1 MADVTTPW
9 LDSYPPGV
17 PEHVEVPSTNLA
29 RLLAD
34 AARDFANAPALHFEG
49 RTISYAQLADQA
61 WRFAGVLAG
70 LGVTKGTRVGLILP
84 NCPQAVVAL
93 FGALRLGAVVVQ
105 NNPLYT
111 ERELGHQLGDAQ
123 VEVVVCLDLAY
134 DRVKAVRA
142 KVPSIREVI
151 VTSVLDE
158 LPAVRRVVAPYTK
171 RGKAASAGIGKDEP
185 VRRWRELLSGSRA
198 RPPEAEVDPAADLAL
213 LQYTGG
219 TTGLS
224 KGVMLSHGNLR
235 ANVEQVRAWFPD
247 ADPGREVMM
256 AVLPFFH
263 VYGLTVCLLL
273 GVRLGAALILL
284 PRFDLDRVLAAVDRY
299 RPTLFPGVPTMYVAI
314 NNAVAKGGH
323 DLSSIKACLS
333 GAAPLPLE
341 VAERFERYSGG
352 RLVEGYGLSESSPVA
367 LANPIYGKRK
377 AGTIGMPLPD
387 TIARVV
393 DPSDQD
399 RTMPSGEPGEL
410 AVSGPQVMQGYWN
423 RPEETAQVLRDGWLL
438 TGDMAVM
445 DEEGYF
451 SIVDRKKD
459 LIIAGGY
466 NIYPREV
473 EEVLYENPK
482 VLEACV
488 AGVPDPYRGE
498 TVKAFVVLREG
509 EQATQDEI
517 RGFAKERLAS
527 YKVPRTVEFRDELP
541 KTLIGKVLRRAL
553 VEEERAKLAAAQG
566 KGPGPARE
574 PEPAATQEQGP
585 GPAREPAPAAT
596 QEQGAGPAR
605 EPAPAATQGQDAREA
620 DPAGE
625 GREAEP
631 VAGDEREAQPGSA
644 ASEAELGKAGGQ

>member
-1 MADVTTPW
+1 MAEVATPW

-17 PEHVEVPSTNLA
+17 PEHVDVPAGNLA

-34 AARDFANAPALHFEG
+34 AARDFPSAPALHFQG
-49 RTISYAQLADQA
+49 RTVSYAQLAEQA
-61 WRFAGVLAG
+61 WRFAGALAG
-70 LGVTKGTRVGLILP
+70 LGVGKGTKVGLILP
-84 NCPQAVVAL
+84 NCPQAVIAF

-111 ERELGHQLGDAQ
+111 ERELGHQLGDAG

-134 DRVKAVRA
+134 ERVKAVREA
-142 KVPSIREVI
+142 TAIREVI

-158 LPAVRRVVAPYTK
+158 LPAVKRVIAPYTK
-171 RGKAASAGIGKDEP
+171 KGKAAAQAIGRDEP
-185 VRRWRELLSGSRA
+185 VRRWRDLVATATTRA
-198 RPPEAEVDPAADLAL
+198 DEAEVDPESDLAL

-224 KGVMLSHGNLR
+224 KGVMLSHANLR
-235 ANVEQVRAWFPD
+235 SNVEQVRAWFPD

-263 VYGLTVCLLL
+263 VYGLTVCLLF
-273 GVRLGAALILL
+273 GVRIGAALVLM
-284 PRFDLDRVLAAVDRY
+284 PRFDLEQVLAAVDRH

-323 DLSSIKACLS
+323 DLSSVKACLS

-352 RLVEGYGLSESSPVA
+352 RLVEGYGLSECSPVA

-387 TIARVV
+387 TRARVV
-393 DPSDQD
+393 DSTDPD
-399 RTMPSGEPGEL
+399 RTVPTGEAGEL
-410 AVSGPQVMQGYWN
+410 AINGPQVMRGYWN
-423 RPEETAQVLRDGWLL
+423 RPEESAQVLREGWLL

-451 SIVDRKKD
+451 QIVDRKKD

-466 NIYPREV
+466 NVYPREV
-473 EEVLYENPK
+473 EEVLYEHPK
-482 VLEACV
+482 ILEVCV
-488 AGVPDPYRGE
+488 AGVPDSYRGE
-498 TVKAFVVLREG
+498 MVKAFVVLRPG
-509 EQATQDEI
+509 EEATTDEI
-517 RGFAKERLAS
+517 RGFAKERLAA
-527 YKVPRTVEFRDELP
+527 YKVPRAVEFREELP

-553 VEEERAKLAAAQG
+553 VEEEQERAKQQ
-566 KGPGPARE
+566 
-574 PEPAATQEQGP
+574 AAT
-585 GPAREPAPAAT
+585 
-596 QEQGAGPAR
+596 GA
-605 EPAPAATQGQDAREA
+605 
-620 DPAGE
+620 
-625 GREAEP
+625 
-631 VAGDEREAQPGSA
+631 ERE
-644 ASEAELGKAGGQ
+644 